1 MRNSCVKV
9 LVYFFLCYM
18 TVITPARIGKK
29 MVSAWVEPP
38 VSTRLKQ
45 IALDNKTTVQ
55 ALLEEAI
62 NDLFAKYDSSDSST
76 VGHVASVVSQL
87 IGLSQQHATEMA
99 AIASELKKTV
109 RL

>member
-1 MRNSCVKV
+1 
-9 LVYFFLCYM
+9 M

-29 MVSAWVEPP
+29 MVSAWVEPS
-38 VSTRLKQ
+38 VSIRLKQ

-62 NDLFAKYDSSDSST
+62 NDLFAKYDSSDSPT
-76 VGHVASVVSQL
+76 VGYVASIVSQL
-87 IGLSQQHATEMA
+87 IGLSQQHVTEMT